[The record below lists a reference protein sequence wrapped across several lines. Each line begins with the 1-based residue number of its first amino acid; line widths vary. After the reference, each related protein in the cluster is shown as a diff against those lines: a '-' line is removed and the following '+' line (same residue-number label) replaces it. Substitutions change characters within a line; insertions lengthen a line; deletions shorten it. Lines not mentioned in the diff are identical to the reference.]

1 MNEKRLNKLLLECVK
16 KEIQALAQ
24 DANLCEMYGM
34 STPHYLEA
42 SARRKELREI
52 VAILKGASNSPPHKA
67 IKKKSTESM
76 LPLFDV

>member
-1 MNEKRLNKLLLECVK
+1 MNEKRLNKLLLECVQ
-16 KEIQALAQ
+16 KEIKALAQ

-52 VAILKGASNSPPHKA
+52 VMILKGKTNPPSTKS
-67 IKKKSTESM
+67 IKKKSAESM
-76 LPLFDV
+76 LPLFDF